1 MGRRGN
7 KRIHNFEEDCNQ
19 VRLQLMYL
27 DEVNETGHELTKL
40 QHKSDLHAGDD
51 FQVRRKQEMVNFT
64 EQNGFF
70 FYTGVE
76 EHKLSRM
83 SPTAKAETEQSDL
96 EDELDQQACSEAKLA
111 K

>member
-7 KRIHNFEEDCNQ
+7 KRIDNFEEDCNQ

-40 QHKSDLHAGDD
+40 QHKQKLHAGDL
-51 FQVRRKQEMVNFT
+51 QKNWQQEMTKFT

-70 FYTGVE
+70 FYTE
-76 EHKLSRM
+76 MEDHKLSRM
-83 SPTAKAETEQSDL
+83 SPVSKT
-96 EDELDQQACSEAKLA
+96 
-111 K
+111 